1 MAKAILL
8 RKVAK
13 GNLKRLSK
21 ILQAKESQHCERDFW
36 WRESAVKMV
45 ESQSGCR
52 KPMA

>member
-21 ILQAKESQHCERDFW
+21 ILQAKELSTVS
-36 WRESAVKMV
+36 ESFGGAK
-45 ESQSGCR
+45 
-52 KPMA
+52 A